1 MADKIGPGSGTG
13 AGAPSDYTFDKYTRL
28 SQNPQLNRMPTNQL
42 EWKHFIQEL
51 EKYSRNECNGFV
63 PTFTGFSSDPSNPFI
78 WYQRFGQVVQ
88 VEFAFGT
95 GTSNATTFTITNL
108 PEAITPFT
116 DTTVL
121 CRGLVDNGSALTA
134 GSVEFRANGTIE
146 FFTLDHYNS
155 SLGGGGW
162 TASAAKGFNTSVAHP
177 TDIPVVQY
185 LLREPN
191 KT

>member
-1 MADKIGPGSGTG
+1 MAQKPGSGG
-13 AGAPSDYTFDKYTRL
+13 AGAPADFVYAKYERAT
-28 SQNPQLNRMPTNQL
+28 QNPQMGRMPTNEF
-42 EWKHFIQEL
+42 EWIHFIQEL
-51 EKYSRNECNGFV
+51 EKYTRNECDGFV
-63 PTFTGFSSDPSNPFI
+63 PTFTGFSSDPSTPFI
-78 WYQRFGQVVQ
+78 WWQRFGQIVQ
-88 VEFAFGT
+88 VEFVFGT
-95 GTSNATTFTITNL
+95 GTSDATTFTITNL
-108 PEAITPFT
+108 PTEITPFT

-134 GSVEFRANGTIE
+134 GSVEFKADGTVE

-162 TASAAKGFNTSVAHP
+162 TASGNKGFNTSVAHP

-191 KT
+191 KI